1 MTTDYD
7 YIITKPPLNEDTLAH
22 YGVKGMKWRKHKT
35 VTGPLTGDTA
45 YKIIS
50 GWSDKEYQARLAR
63 VKLGGGRSSGSKS
76 SGSSKSSG
84 GSSSKAT
91 DEKKTSTK
99 EKVAKKEKETIEY
112 PKTKIDPEVTKR
124 LQERLDKINAS
135 SKLKTIEENASN
147 AEKKKKNR
155 K

>member
-1 MTTDYD
+1 MSEYD
-7 YIITKPPLNEDTLAH
+7 YIITKPPLNEETLAH
-22 YGVKGMKWRKHKT
+22 YGVKGMKWNKRKA
-35 VTGPLTGDTA
+35 VTGPLTGDAA

-50 GWSDKEYQARLAR
+50 GWSDKEYQARLAK
-63 VKLGGGRSSGSKS
+63 VKLGGGR

-84 GSSSKAT
+84 GSSSKT
-91 DEKKTSTK
+91 KGGEKTAK
-99 EKVAKKEKETIEY
+99 EKVSAGKKLLGEKNKEKIEY